1 MLINQSELQTLCLKQ
16 SAVDDLAAQVIN
28 QLNGIADPI
37 LRYATANTLKQVF
50 EEACKNTG
58 QAAEAFCEK
67 ADIGNDGK
75 HFNYAGLCFNR
86 NFEYDYNYAGNDY
99 YEDETGE
106 EHSCG
111 YRQAKKMYDFAVEKY
126 EAAKREKERMKDQ
139 LDAVKR
145 TVLRFHPNMVPEVVK
160 IVFRFIGDAEKNA
173 PDETTKGEALLNNP
187 KS

>member
-1 MLINQSELQTLCLKQ
+1 METLINQEELQTMCLKQ
-16 SAVDDLAAQVIN
+16 SAVEDLAAQVIN

-37 LRYATANTLKQVF
+37 IRYATANALKRVF
-50 EEACKNTG
+50 EEACANTG

-67 ADIGNDGK
+67 CDIGNDGK

-126 EAAKREKERMKDQ
+126 EAAKREKARMKDQ
-139 LDAVKR
+139 LDAAKK

-160 IVFRFIGDAEKNA
+160 IVFRFIGDEEKNA
-173 PDETTKGEALLNNP
+173 PDETPKGILMA
-187 KS
+187 KG

>member
-1 MLINQSELQTLCLKQ
+1 MLINPEDLKTMCLKQ

-28 QLNGIADPI
+28 LLNTITDPI
-37 LRYATANTLKQVF
+37 LRYATANALRRVF

-99 YEDETGE
+99 YEDEYGE
-106 EHSCG
+106 QHSCG
-111 YRQAKKMYDFAVEKY
+111 YRQARKMYDLAVDKY
-126 EAAKREKERMKDQ
+126 EVVKREKDRMKDQ
-139 LDAVKR
+139 LDAAKR
-145 TVLRFHPNMVPEVVK
+145 IVLRFHPNMVPEVVK
-160 IVFRFIGDAEKNA
+160 IIFRFIGDAEKNA
-173 PDETTKGEALLNNP
+173 VDETPKGEALLAY
-187 KS
+187 SES

>member
-16 SAVDDLAAQVIN
+16 SAVEDLAAQVIN

-37 LRYATANTLKQVF
+37 IRYATANALKRVF
-50 EEACKNTG
+50 EEACANTG

-67 ADIGNDGK
+67 FDIGNDGK

-111 YRQAKKMYDFAVEKY
+111 YRQAKKMYDLAVEKY

-160 IVFRFIGDAEKNA
+160 IVFRFIGDEEKNA
-173 PDETTKGEALLNNP
+173 PDETLKGEALLDNS